1 MATKSPEHAPLR
13 LDPTSGMRKLTTS
26 KLRGNL
32 AKVID
37 ALAVASECVL
47 IVTHSKPKAV
57 LVPYAKFLE
66 MSAVKQEP
74 NAAVK
79 FLASNYD
86 LIAAS
91 MNTPAARLGAKE
103 AFDAGPEV
111 FRGRPLKRA

>member
-1 MATKSPEHAPLR
+1 
-13 LDPTSGMRKLTTS
+13 MRKLTTS
-26 KLRGNL
+26 KLRGDL

-37 ALAVASECVL
+37 ALAVTNECLLV
-47 IVTHSKPKAV
+47 VTHSKPKAV